1 MLYHLVLGANRAS
14 CHTREKVAENS
25 RQGWML
31 ATIISN
37 CSHSLRQPIDK
48 WSALTLILCCFLLG
62 PVVALLLRAFGDS
75 DGLWAHLLDTVLL
88 TYVVNTILL
97 MGGVGIVAVL
107 FGVSTAW
114 VISRYSFVG
123 RNVLEWMLLL
133 PAAIPAYIIAYC
145 YTDFFEYAGTL
156 QSALRTAFGWQT
168 RLDYYFP
175 EIRSLGGAVLVMASV
190 LYPYIYMVTRI
201 AFRLTSAGLF
211 EIALVHKKS
220 QFWHVGLPLARPAI
234 VAGLALVMMEV
245 VSDFGT
251 VEYFAVQTITLG
263 IFNVWLGMN
272 NLVAAAQISSVGF
285 LFILGLLGLEIFARS
300 RQQYTSTSRNQ
311 NTLAALSTS
320 PLGTCICWV
329 VCFIPLLFGFF
340 IPVGVLLRFVVRG
353 DLIAN
358 FIVIQPIVINSV
370 IVAATAA
377 VMIMLIAS
385 IIVLTATFRAGPKL
399 RKLAL
404 MSSTGYAFPGTILAI
419 GVLIYAGYID
429 HVLRIIS
436 GGFFSS
442 FLMASIGLLML
453 AYVVRFQAVGYGAML
468 SGVRR
473 LPNNLMSASLVL
485 GHSYFASLR
494 QIIIP
499 LLKSSFFAGLILVFV
514 DIMKELPMTLLLRP
528 FDFETLA
535 TFTYQFA
542 KDEMLEQ
549 AALPA
554 LMIVI
559 TGLIPVILMSA
570 MLRRYR

>member
-1 MLYHLVLGANRAS
+1 MVATFLSQWSLAS
-14 CHTREKVAENS
+14 RPS
-25 RQGWML
+25 
-31 ATIISN
+31 
-37 CSHSLRQPIDK
+37 IDK
-48 WSALTLILCCFLLG
+48 WSLATIILCCFLLG
-62 PVVALLLRAFGDS
+62 PVAALLLAAFGDS
-75 DGLWAHLLDTVLL
+75 GGLWGHLVDTVLA
-88 TYVVNTILL
+88 TYVINTLLL
-97 MGGVGIVAVL
+97 MGGVGGVAIV
-107 FGVSTAW
+107 FGVSSAW
-114 VISRYSFVG
+114 VISRYDFAG
-123 RNVLEWMLLL
+123 RAMLEWMLLL

-145 YTDFFEYAGTL
+145 YTDFFEYAGPV
-156 QSALRTAFGWQT
+156 QSALRAAFGWQSP
-168 RLDYYFP
+168 RDYYFP
-175 EIRSLGGAVLVMASV
+175 EIRSVGGAVLVMASV

-201 AFRLTSAGLF
+201 AFRLTPASLF
-211 EIALVHKKS
+211 EIALVHNKS

-285 LFILGLLGLEIFARS
+285 LFILGLLGLELYARS
-300 RQQYTSTSRNQ
+300 RQQYVSTSRTQ
-311 NTLAALSTS
+311 NSLAPLPTTR
-320 PLGTCICWV
+320 LGTCVCWLL
-329 VCFIPLLFGFF
+329 CLMPLSFGFF
-340 IPVGVLLRFVVRG
+340 IPLGVLLRFVLRG
-353 DLIAN
+353 DVIAE
-358 FIVIQPIVINSV
+358 FLAIQPVVINSV
-370 IVAATAA
+370 VVAIAA
-377 VMIMLIAS
+377 AILIMLVAS
-385 IIVLTATFRAGPKL
+385 VIVLTAAFRAGSKL

-429 HVLRIIS
+429 QLLRLMS
-436 GGFFSS
+436 GGVISS
-442 FLMASIGLLML
+442 FLIAGMGLLML
-453 AYVVRFQAVGYGAML
+453 AYLVRFQAVGYGAML

-473 LPNNLMSASLVL
+473 LPENLMSASRVL
-485 GHSYFASLR
+485 GHGYGASLR
-494 QIIIP
+494 QIILP
-499 LLKSSFFAGLILVFV
+499 LLKSSFLAGLMLVFV

-535 TFTYQFA
+535 THTYQFA

-554 LMIVI
+554 LMIVV

>member
-1 MLYHLVLGANRAS
+1 MVATFLSNWSLAS
-14 CHTREKVAENS
+14 
-25 RQGWML
+25 
-31 ATIISN
+31 
-37 CSHSLRQPIDK
+37 RQPIDK
-48 WSALTLILCCFLLG
+48 WSASTVVLCGFLLG
-62 PVVALLLRAFGDS
+62 PVAALLLTAFGDS
-75 DGLWAHLLDTVLL
+75 GGLWTHLVDTVLG
-88 TYVVNTILL
+88 TYVVNTLAL
-97 MGGVGIVAVL
+97 MGGVGVVAVL
-107 FGVSTAW
+107 FGVSAAW
-114 VISRYSFVG
+114 VISRYDFTG
-123 RNVLEWMLLL
+123 RKLLEWMLLL

-145 YTDFFEYAGTL
+145 YTDFFEYAGPL
-156 QSALRTAFGWQT
+156 QTALRTAFGWET
-168 RLDYYFP
+168 ARDYYFP

-201 AFRLTSAGLF
+201 AFRLTPASLF
-211 EIALVHKKS
+211 EIALVHTKS

-251 VEYFAVQTITLG
+251 VEYFAVPTITLG

-285 LFILGLLGLEIFARS
+285 LFILGLLGLELYARS
-300 RQQYTSTSRNQ
+300 RQQYVSNSRTQ
-311 NTLAALSTS
+311 NSPAALPAT
-320 PLGTCICWV
+320 PVGTLVCWL
-329 VCFIPLLFGFF
+329 VCLLPLLFGFF
-340 IPVGVLLRFVVRG
+340 IPLGVLLRFVLRG
-353 DLIAN
+353 DLAAD
-358 FIVIQPIVINSV
+358 FLAIQPIVTNSV
-370 IVAATAA
+370 IVAIAA
-377 VMIMLIAS
+377 AILIMLIAS
-385 IIVLTATFRAGPKL
+385 VIVLTAAFRAGPKL

-429 HVLRIIS
+429 HGLRVFS
-436 GGFFSS
+436 GGMISS
-442 FLMASIGLLML
+442 FLIASMGLLLL

-473 LPNNLMSASLVL
+473 LPKNLMSASRVL
-485 GHSYFASLR
+485 GHGYVASLR
-494 QIIIP
+494 QVILP
-499 LLKSSFFAGLILVFV
+499 LLKSSFLAGLMLVFV

-535 TFTYQFA
+535 TYTYQFA

-554 LMIVI
+554 LMIVL